1 MTSKS
6 SIPLSYANTLPGP
19 VLEPA
24 PPRRAPSIRR
34 TSHLDVTCRAG
45 EGFMN
50 SIVSIG
56 GGARDLV
63 TDEEGVSTVV
73 AEARL
78 SVSMDSEGRIDA
90 VEQDPVQPACDELV
104 GARVGFGFRSAVKN
118 LLVELTGTPLG
129 LLVDDLSGAP
139 APSGYGSI
147 RERAVLGLPDPPT
160 PAGAAGVYQQAD
172 VCAGWRAGGL
182 PLRSRMAG
190 QSLPFSA
197 EPPRA
202 PSLESA
208 DAAAW
213 HSMDRLKMRQSRR
226 IRRLDLWADGG
237 VLRVDA
243 MFRDVTVD
251 PDPDLTARVV
261 HEYALTAEIDPDT
274 LTVLSAHADPRSL
287 PFPTDCPFAASSADV
302 IVGHRAGDLRTA
314 VRTIN
319 RGAHSCTHLNDLLR
333 SLADVSV
340 LALLLPRQS

>member
-6 SIPLSYANTLPGP
+6 SIPRSYEATLPGP

-24 PPRRAPSIRR
+24 PPRRAASIRR
-34 TSHLDVTCRAG
+34 TSHLDVTCRSG

-50 SIVSIG
+50 RIVSIG
-56 GGARDLV
+56 GAARDLI
-63 TDEEGVSTVV
+63 TDLDGLGAV
-73 AEARL
+73 ATTGRL
-78 SVSMDSEGRIDA
+78 HISLDGEGRIDA
-90 VEQDPVQPACDELV
+90 VEQDPALPACHELV
-104 GARVGFGFRSAVKN
+104 GARVGFGFRSAVKK

-147 RERAVLGLPDPPT
+147 RERIVLGLPDLPR
-160 PAGAAGVYQQAD
+160 PAGATGVHQQAD

-182 PLRSRMAG
+182 PLRRSTTG
-190 QSLPFSA
+190 QPLPFSA

-202 PSLESA
+202 PALEGE
-208 DAAAW
+208 DPAAW
-213 HSMDRLKMRQSRR
+213 HDMAPLEIRQSRR
-226 IRRLDLWADGG
+226 IRRLDLWADGA

-261 HEYALTAEIDPDT
+261 HEYALTAELEPDT
-274 LTVLSAHADPRSL
+274 LTVLSARADPRSL
-287 PFPTDCPFAASSADV
+287 PFPTDCPFAADSAEL

-314 VRTIN
+314 VRTIS

-333 SLADVSV
+333 SVADVTV
-340 LALLLPRQS
+340 LAPLLPRPS